1 MTRRRILVGG
11 GLFIG
16 VALLALAAVALVIV
30 FNDGADEGERAG
42 DDPSERTDTL
52 ERRAERAPEEPTSE
66 VEQEVALV
74 GIVPSP
80 RIVRLDGPGETETLT
95 VRGYY
100 SDRSERDLD
109 EGVGA
114 TVSYSS
120 SDSSVA
126 EVDERGVI
134 TGLEPGGADIV
145 VSFGDLT
152 ATVPVLVWG
161 PMRSVPPVDP
171 ERLLEI
177 EEGGAAIVL
186 NRVMVELEPGHDATD
201 AEEVAAEIDG
211 QIVFEFQTF
220 PGYLLEFDGSSQRD
234 MEEALAV
241 LRNDE
246 RVSAA
251 YADMLVSTDQG
262 NGNGQGRIETL
273 LSENG
278 GEDWGYAEA
287 GMHEA
292 WTTMNL
298 IDQLSP
304 VVIVVIDNL
313 FPVPPT
319 RDYDVD
325 AMLYREFDYRRLDVR
340 DAVDLAGRDV
350 PWRDTND
357 PGGDAHG
364 VAVTSVI
371 VAQNN
376 DRGDDTVPEESFSG
390 VITSV
395 DNLDYH
401 VVFYQVA
408 GGRGGLLGVPGLF
421 GALNVAA
428 VTAALEDIVKYQ
440 GQIDVVNM
448 SLGINCLIGSI
459 CHLVAGYDEQWAALM
474 ARAPQV
480 TFVIAAGNDEKD
492 AADVIP
498 AALSSQLPNAITVGG
513 THSGDEF
520 HIRAFY
526 SNYGSVI
533 TLGASYSVWGVDLQA
548 EGSYKYLYGTS
559 FSAPMVTGA
568 VGLLKAVNPTL
579 RPGQIKQILVTTG
592 PVINMCHPEHE
603 PCTLEDQDRWPILD
617 AGEAVSSVI
626 WPSIDAA
633 IDLDGADLSN
643 TTTGSRV
650 ELAIPVVNTGSKE
663 WTFYLSVEAKSPSG
677 KAHAFGPMHN
687 HVAAG
692 ESHPFKLNLKGD
704 PVEVGEW
711 SFIVKLYRN
720 PELTSSPDLR
730 SFRLQ
735 VVPGEESLV
744 EDPADTENSRSS
756 LFPSRGEQNVPNE
769 DPGKPEVP
777 SNDSSAGAGYGSVK
791 GDRAA
796 LVALYNATGGRNW
809 RNNGNWLSNAPMGAW
824 HGVTTDSDGRVTDLS
839 LSFNQLT
846 GEIPAELGNLTNLT
860 HLSLYDNQLTGAIPA
875 ELGSLTNLKG
885 LLQLAY
891 NQLTGEIPAELG
903 DLTNLKG
910 LSLSYNQLTGEIPA
924 ELGNLI
930 NLTHLYLHRNQLTG
944 EIPAEL
950 GNLANL
956 QTLSLYD
963 NQLTGIPA
971 ELGGLSNLEY
981 LYLFNN
987 QLTGAIPAELG
998 GLSNL
1003 EYLYLFNNQLTGCIP
1018 EGLRYIRINDFGQL
1032 GLPFCGEPPVRF
1044 PPRPS
1049 TGGLPRPSRPWC
1061 TA

>member
-1 MTRRRILVGG
+1 MNLRRILISASI
-11 GLFIG
+11 LI
-16 VALLALAAVALVIV
+16 AVAMVVLIAVVLIFV
-30 FNDGADEGERAG
+30 LGDGTDGQEGREDVA
-42 DDPSERTDTL
+42 
-52 ERRAERAPEEPTSE
+52 AERAATEESQEDSE
-66 VEQEVALV
+66 PDESAREAEQEVTLV

-80 RIVRLDGPGETETLT
+80 RIVRMEGPGETERLT
-95 VRGYY
+95 VGGFY
-100 SDRSERDLD
+100 SDGSESELD
-109 EGVGA
+109 ELA
-114 TVSYSS
+114 RASISYTS
-120 SDSSVA
+120 SDPSVVS
-126 EVDERGVI
+126 VDEAGVVQ
-134 TGLEPGGADIV
+134 GLEPGGADIV
-145 VSFGDLT
+145 VTYRDLT

-171 ERLLEI
+171 DRLLEI

-186 NRVMVELEPGHDATD
+186 NRVMVELELGHDATD
-201 AEEVAAEIDG
+201 AKEVAAEIDG
-211 QIVFEFQTF
+211 QIVFEYQTF

-246 RVSAA
+246 RVAAA
-251 YADMLVSTDQG
+251 YADMLVSADQG

-278 GEDWGYAEA
+278 GENWGYAEA
-287 GMHEA
+287 GMRDA

-319 RDYDVD
+319 WDYDVD
-325 AMLYREFDYRRLDVR
+325 AVLYREFDYRRLDVR
-340 DAVDLAGRDV
+340 DAVDLAGREF

-357 PGGDAHG
+357 PGGDAPGGDAHG
-364 VAVTSVI
+364 VSVTSVI

-395 DNLDYH
+395 DNLAYY
-401 VVFYQVA
+401 VVFYQTE
-408 GGRGGLLGVPGLF
+408 GGFGGPLGVPELF

-459 CHLVAGYDEQWAALM
+459 CHLVAGYDERWAELM
-474 ARAPQV
+474 SRAPQV

-520 HIRAFY
+520 HIKSFY

-533 TLGASYSVWGVDLQA
+533 TLGASYDVWGVDLQA
-548 EGSYKYLYGTS
+548 EGSYKSLSGTS

-650 ELAIPVVNTGSKE
+650 ELAIPVVNTGSEE
-663 WTFYLSVEAKSPSG
+663 WTFYLSVVATSPS
-677 KAHAFGPMHN
+677 KKVDALGPVQN
-687 HVAAG
+687 TLAPG
-692 ESHPFKLNLKGD
+692 ESLPFTVHLEGDEDGNL
-704 PVEVGEW
+704 VEVGQW
-711 SFIVKLYRN
+711 ILKAQLYRN

-730 SFRLQ
+730 FFRLQ
-735 VVPGEESLV
+735 VVPGAESLM
-744 EDPADTENSRSS
+744 EDPPESQEVETPSEQAQEDTAAQEVEPTEQHS
-756 LFPSRGEQNVPNE
+756 LPSGSDRFVS
-769 DPGKPEVP
+769 V
-777 SNDSSAGAGYGSVK
+777 SAGGYRTCGLRSDGTVACWGDNHSGQATPPAGEVFTAIIAGDDHACGLRPDGTVACWGDNYSGQATPPAGEVFTAISAGGYRTCGLRPEGTVGCWGLNGYGQASAPGGETFTAISG
-791 GDRAA
+791 GDDHTCGLRFDGTAA
-796 LVALYNATGGRNW
+796 CWGKNEHGQGNAASREG
-809 RNNGNWLSNAPMGAW
+809 
-824 HGVTTDSDGRVTDLS
+824 
-839 LSFNQLT
+839 F
-846 GEIPAELGNLTNLT
+846 
-860 HLSLYDNQLTGAIPA
+860 
-875 ELGSLTNLKG
+875 
-885 LLQLAY
+885 
-891 NQLTGEIPAELG
+891 
-903 DLTNLKG
+903 
-910 LSLSYNQLTGEIPA
+910 
-924 ELGNLI
+924 
-930 NLTHLYLHRNQLTG
+930 HRNQ
-944 EIPAEL
+944 
-950 GNLANL
+950 
-956 QTLSLYD
+956 
-963 NQLTGIPA
+963 
-971 ELGGLSNLEY
+971 
-981 LYLFNN
+981 
-987 QLTGAIPAELG
+987 
-998 GLSNL
+998 
-1003 EYLYLFNNQLTGCIP
+1003 
-1018 EGLRYIRINDFGQL
+1018 
-1032 GLPFCGEPPVRF
+1032 
-1044 PPRPS
+1044 
-1049 TGGLPRPSRPWC
+1049 PW
-1061 TA
+1061 